1 MRIFKRE
8 ADMADNGKPQKSKWH
23 GVIDHMAAAEQ
34 HMGEAMNLLSL
45 INFDLQKGAD
55 FIRRYKESLI
65 KTITESGGEVEQGS
79 VEEQIRDYI
88 PKVLHR
94 DAPRPEE

>member
-1 MRIFKRE
+1 MRMFKRE
-8 ADMADNGKPQKSKWH
+8 TTDMADNGKPQKSKWH

-65 KTITESGGEVEQGS
+65 KTITESGGEVEQAS
-79 VEEQIRDYI
+79 VEEQIRDFI
-88 PKVLHR
+88 PKALHR
-94 DAPRPEE
+94 EAQE